1 LAGQLGIGAE
11 RGCLGEETVRGLA
24 VGVRPAHDQAGLEQ
38 IPSVGRIA
46 AERHGGLDGDRC
58 GIERLTPY
66 DQAERAVEAGS
77 EAGGEE
83 LFRVR
88 TAGVSAEFFGQPQM
102 QVERSV
108 VRDGVPGGSAMAGVA
123 PGDSH
128 LGRVDRL
135 EDRAGVRLVGG
146 QGADVARIV
155 LCRPFGGR

>member
-1 LAGQLGIGAE
+1 MATSCGPSYQVRDTFVVRGEGDGCGGALAGQLGIGAE
-11 RGCLGEETVRGLA
+11 RGCLGEETVRGLP
-24 VGVRPAHDQAGLEQ
+24 VGVRPAHDQAGFEQ
-38 IPSVGRIA
+38 IASVGRIA

-123 PGDSH
+123 P
-128 LGRVDRL
+128 VTVTW
-135 EDRAGVRLVGG
+135 AV
-146 QGADVARIV
+146 
-155 LCRPFGGR
+155 